1 MPSWWKT
8 GRAKIVHEVEIMTY
22 LKELTDNKDSEN
34 EIIPETNQHA
44 IVSNRCRNKQD
55 ATKKKKKKKK

>member
-8 GRAKIVHEVEIMTY
+8 GRAKIVHEVEIMTH

-34 EIIPETNQHA
+34 AIIPETNQHA
-44 IVSNRCRNKQD
+44 IVSNRYRNKQD
-55 ATKKKKKKKK
+55 AAKKWNK

>member
-44 IVSNRCRNKQD
+44 IVSNRCRNK
-55 ATKKKKKKKK
+55 

>member
-44 IVSNRCRNKQD
+44 IVNNKYRNKQD
-55 ATKKKKKKKK
+55 AAKKWNK

>member
-1 MPSWWKT
+1 M

-34 EIIPETNQHA
+34 AIIPETNQHA
-44 IVSNRCRNKQD
+44 IVSNRYRNKQD
-55 ATKKKKKKKK
+55 AAKK